1 MVGNLPTEFCDQANG
16 PGGEGGGRG
25 ADIAEFA
32 SHGWYGAPGTS
43 PDTAAV
49 HSTGQ
54 SRYRTLAHNE
64 VYKFIATLT
73 LYE

>member
-16 PGGEGGGRG
+16 PGGGGGRR

-32 SHGWYGAPGTS
+32 PHGWYGAPGTS

-49 HSTGQ
+49 HSTESVFFKCLWGPGID
-54 SRYRTLAHNE
+54 SKE
-64 VYKFIATLT
+64 
-73 LYE
+73 